1 MFSDTT
7 SSTKVRS
14 GITLEHVM
22 RHTASLS
29 KEKYL
34 EVLTRQI
41 SKWRDAPHWLKVKI
55 DNLKINYRIYKKY
68 RNVLQGLS
76 GDRVLLEQRAKFN
89 LMAIFW
95 ILYLLIKHQNADF
108 DNTVETIQLL
118 HSIVIVLFSEVLNI
132 LPRED
137 TSLGFKKHFTENS
150 ITEQIFL
157 LLREKIHKKL
167 YDVHAFRYNDRSLD
181 LRKLVTDINYSQRFL
196 DDISNIYGKLTP
208 SFQETTID

>member
-7 SSTKVRS
+7 SLKKVRS

-22 RHTASLS
+22 RHTTSLS

-41 SKWRDAPHWLKVKI
+41 SKWRDVPHWLKVKT

-68 RNVLQGLS
+68 RNVLEQLS
-76 GDRVLLEQRAKFN
+76 GDRVLLEERAKFN

-132 LPRED
+132 LSRED
-137 TSLGFKKHFTENS
+137 TSLGFKKHFSENS
-150 ITEQIFL
+150 ITEEIFSC
-157 LLREKIHKKL
+157 LREKIHKKL
-167 YDVHAFRYNDRSLD
+167 YEVHAFRYNERSLD

-208 SFQETTID
+208 SFQ

>member
-7 SSTKVRS
+7 SLKKVRS

-22 RHTASLS
+22 RHTTSLS

-41 SKWRDAPHWLKVKI
+41 SKWRDAPHWLKVKT

-68 RNVLQGLS
+68 RNVLEQLS

-118 HSIVIVLFSEVLNI
+118 HSIVVVLFSEVLNI
-132 LPRED
+132 LSRED
-137 TSLGFKKHFTENS
+137 ASLGFKKHFSQNS
-150 ITEQIFL
+150 ITEEIFIR
-157 LLREKIHKKL
+157 LREKIHKKL
-167 YDVHAFRYNDRSLD
+167 YEVHAFRYN
-181 LRKLVTDINYSQRFL
+181 
-196 DDISNIYGKLTP
+196 
-208 SFQETTID
+208 